1 VARRGQRKAAG
12 ARRAAFPWWPAS
24 YGRTLRRSRIS
35 AAIARR
41 FRMNG
46 GQPGPARGAPP

>member
-1 VARRGQRKAAG
+1 M
-12 ARRAAFPWWPAS
+12 
-24 YGRTLRRSRIS
+24 LRHTTVS

-46 GQPGPARGAPP
+46 GQREPGARSAPLKLYV